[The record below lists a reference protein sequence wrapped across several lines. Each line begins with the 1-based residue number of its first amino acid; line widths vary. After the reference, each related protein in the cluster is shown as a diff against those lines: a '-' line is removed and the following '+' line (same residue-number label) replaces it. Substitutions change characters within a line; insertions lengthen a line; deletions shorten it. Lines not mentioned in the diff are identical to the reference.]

1 MPVLVALAA
10 AVFAV
15 ASVGLVVVDVR
26 THRLP
31 DAVVLSAL
39 VVVAG
44 LLTAEALRV
53 GDTPRAVGVVGGAG
67 ATFAVALALHLG
79 RPGAFGGGD
88 VKLAALVGAP
98 LGWYGPEAV
107 ASGLLIALL
116 LGGVAAAG
124 VLLAG
129 GRRVQIAYGPW
140 LLLGAW
146 LRLLSGPGEPTPSS

>member
-1 MPVLVALAA
+1 MPVLLALAA
-10 AVFAV
+10 GVFAV
-15 ASVGLVVVDVR
+15 ASISLGVIDAR

-31 DAVVLSAL
+31 DAVVLPAL
-39 VVVAG
+39 LAVAG
-44 LLTAEALRV
+44 LLVAEAVRT
-53 GDTPRAVGVVGGAG
+53 GEPGRTVGVGGGA
-67 ATFAVALALHLG
+67 AAAFVAALVLHRA

-107 ASGLLIALL
+107 ASGLLLALL

-129 GRRVQIAYGPW
+129 ERRAEIAYGPW
-140 LLLGAW
+140 LLSGAW
-146 LRLLSGPGEPTPSS
+146 LRLLVGPGEGMPSG